1 MTSRLTIT
9 LPDPDETEPK
19 RWLCNA
25 GNIEFEPA
33 VSNEGEATIWLRDQA
48 LAPDDAFELAVSLLA
63 CWTHRDG
70 LAKQEAAENDE
81 VTADEHERTYEQ
93 SLTPPDLLETMR
105 DHVMEQMSR
114 GIGAVDAAERINS
127 LPTVVGLKDT
137 GGASVT
143 INTLRDMGTSV
154 NDIDPA
160 AISRTLRSALQSLDL
175 DETSGDPQ

>member
-1 MTSRLTIT
+1 MTTPQPPTDRWNRGG
-9 LPDPDETEPK
+9 PTE
-19 RWLCNA
+19 
-25 GNIEFEPA
+25 I
-33 VSNEGEATIWLRDQA
+33 RD
-48 LAPDDAFELAVSLLA
+48 
-63 CWTHRDG
+63 
-70 LAKQEAAENDE
+70 
-81 VTADEHERTYEQ
+81 
-93 SLTPPDLLETMR
+93 
-105 DHVMEQMSR
+105 R
-114 GIGAVDAAERINS
+114 GDRISS